1 MQVYFFATL
10 RDIVGGKTVEVPITE
25 PITVEALLEALFQ
38 RYPLLR
44 SALLDDQGQ
53 LYPQVHVLVNG
64 RDVQYLEEG
73 LQTRITDQD
82 TVSIFPAVG
91 GG

>member
-1 MQVYFFATL
+1 M
-10 RDIVGGKTVEVPITE
+10 GGKSVEIPISDA
-25 PITVEALLEALFQ
+25 ITVEALLEALFQ
-38 RYPLLR
+38 RYPRLR
-44 SALLDDQGQ
+44 SALMDEQGQ

-73 LQTRITDQD
+73 LQTQVTAQD
-82 TVSIFPAVG
+82 TVRIFPAVG